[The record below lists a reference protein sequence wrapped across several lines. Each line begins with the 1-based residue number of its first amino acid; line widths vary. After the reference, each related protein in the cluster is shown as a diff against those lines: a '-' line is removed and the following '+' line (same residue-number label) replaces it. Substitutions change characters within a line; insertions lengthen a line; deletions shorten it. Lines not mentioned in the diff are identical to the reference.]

1 MLDPG
6 CTMYVQ
12 KIENTRNNICSNKKT
27 TYPQFKGTVSPE
39 FIKYVNG
46 IREDC
51 LQTVPK
57 RSANFINNVCDNII
71 NKAQKVMKN
80 CFPPTSILSVDT
92 TSMYRTD
99 FITYSNSVLK
109 KYIPEDYNAYYI
121 LKKEKATPIGRLS
134 RLYKAII
141 RGYSF
146 AGASVKD
153 YAKAFYLADYLKHSN
168 MHNESF
174 SKDCIPLFE
183 FYYNKIN
190 LLKSETNADKH
201 CLLRSQED
209 YAKLLSDLKEIG

>member
-1 MLDPG
+1 M
-6 CTMYVQ
+6 Q
-12 KIENTRNNICSNKKT
+12 INKILNYNPNNNTPR
-27 TYPQFKGTVSPE
+27 FRGTVTPE
-39 FIKYVNG
+39 FVKYVNG

-57 RSANFINNVCDNII
+57 CSTNFINNVCDNII

-92 TSMYRTD
+92 TRIYDQD

-109 KYIPEDYNAYYI
+109 KYFPGDYNADYI
-121 LKKEKATPIGRLS
+121 FKKEKATPIHRLFT
-134 RLYKAII
+134 LYQTII
-141 RGYSF
+141 NGYSF

-153 YAKAFYLADYLKHSN
+153 YVKVLYLTDYLKHSN

-201 CLLRSQED
+201 CRLRSQEEYD
-209 YAKLLSDLKEIG
+209 KLLSDLKEIGCLVRDKK

>member
-1 MLDPG
+1 
-6 CTMYVQ
+6 MYVQ

-71 NKAQKVMKN
+71 NKAQRVMKN
-80 CFPPTSILSVDT
+80 CFPQESVLSVDKT
-92 TSMYRTD
+92 KSQTED
-99 FITYSNSVLK
+99 FIIYSNKVLY
-109 KYIPEDYNAYYI
+109 KYIPEDYDAYFI
-121 LKKEKATPIGRLS
+121 EKKGDSSPLFRLIGLH
-134 RLYKAII
+134 KAII
-141 RGYSF
+141 SGYGF

-153 YAKAFYLADYLKHSN
+153 YIKAFYLTGYLKSSN

-201 CLLRSQED
+201 CLLMTQAD
-209 YAKLLSDLKEIG
+209 YAKILSDLKEIG